1 MTPRAQLWIAT
12 VLGIGYLPIA
22 PGTWASLAVVTLV
35 GFLTLLV
42 NDTSTFLLLGFFGV
56 TFLGTWAAN
65 SVVSDLGDSD
75 PSQVVIDE
83 VAGQLLTLLFVPLT
97 FWTLCVGFVLFR
109 VFDVTK
115 IPPVRQAEK
124 LAGGYGIMM
133 DDVVAGIYSGIV
145 LVLLRWFG
153 AFI

>member
-42 NDTSTFLLLGFFGV
+42 NDTSTLLLLGFFGV

-83 VAGQLLTLLFVPLT
+83 VAGIWLSLIFLPKEIIWFLSAFI
-97 FWTLCVGFVLFR
+97 LFR
-109 VFDVTK
+109 ILDIYKPFIINKVQQIKGGIGIMLDD
-115 IPPVRQAEK
+115 I
-124 LAGGYGIMM
+124 LAGILTRLILA
-133 DDVVAGIYSGIV
+133 VVYS
-145 LVLLRWFG
+145 F
-153 AFI
+153 

>member
-42 NDTSTFLLLGFFGV
+42 NDTSTLLLLGFFGV

-83 VAGQLLTLLFVPLT
+83 VAGIWLSLIFLPKEIIWFLSAFI
-97 FWTLCVGFVLFR
+97 LFR
-109 VFDVTK
+109 ILDIYKPFIINRVQHIKGGMGIMLDD
-115 IPPVRQAEK
+115 I
-124 LAGGYGIMM
+124 LAGILTRLILA
-133 DDVVAGIYSGIV
+133 VVYS
-145 LVLLRWFG
+145 F
-153 AFI
+153 